1 MMVGDPE
8 DPSSD
13 ERHALQRANEAC
25 RDVAAIHPLVQ
36 RFADM
41 VRSREA
47 GEFEGWLEE
56 YLVRR
61 ETLGDLRDRPA
72 AGAASRGGRTLITVR

>member
-8 DPSSD
+8 DLSSE
-13 ERHALQRANEAC
+13 ERHALQRAVEAC
-25 RDVAAIHPLVQ
+25 PDVPAIHPLVQ

-47 GEFEGWLEE
+47 GEFEGWLEDS
-56 YLVRR
+56 LVRR
-61 ETLGDLRDRPA
+61 ERLRDLRDRPA
-72 AGAASRGGRTLITVR
+72 AGAASRGGRTLVTVQ